1 MDHGAMDSS
10 SDHSSRASP
19 VTGSPKHPHSPS
31 TQQSQQQ
38 QQQLHGNQHQPPPSH
53 QQSHGRDQIRDHQQQ
68 QPQHRGV
75 PTPGSPTRGSP
86 PQGLPL
92 SPPPLSAGGGP
103 GAPPGMVPRMPGLP
117 PPGLGLLGQLGGM
130 LSGHHGSPLELMAA
144 HHAVLPPRS
153 YNSPPPI
160 STSDPTAN
168 ECKLVD
174 YRGQKV
180 AAFIIAGDTM
190 LCLPQAFELF
200 LKHLVGGLHTVY
212 TKLKRLDIVPLV
224 CNVEQVRILRG
235 LGAIQPGVNRC
246 KLLSCKDFDILYRDC
261 TTASSR
267 PGRPPKR
274 ASVGLSLAASHLA
287 AAAGHHPQH
296 SLKKHRM
303 DNGDYYE
310 NGHLDVPRMEKSPL
324 LANGYN
330 HPPTHLS
337 HMQFMQLGGHP
348 GAGHTAILSP
358 ASLPHHLQ
366 AQAQARAEQG
376 LKVNPNM
383 TNMEALARSGTVWE
397 NCRAAYE
404 DIVKHLERLREE
416 RGDAE
421 RALALD
427 HKPRDL
433 SSHNGSSNGHSPV
446 LNLSKT
452 AGSGSVGE
460 QSGSEAGASHRS
472 QDDEEEDDNLSEDLE
487 DDNEKD
493 EDLSDVPENLP
504 LPAPGSESP
513 PQALN
518 YSQIASAAV
527 AVSQSA
533 QDPSVSSTETLL
545 RNIQGLL
552 KVAADNARQQERQ
565 INYEK
570 AELKMDV
577 LREREVKDSLER
589 QLQDEQKVRVV
600 YQKRLKKERRA
611 RKRLQE
617 QLDLEIKRRTQL
629 EEALKATGASSE
641 QVRAI
646 TENVTAEARTSSEP
660 PEASPVHS
668 QSQQQSSQQQPPQQP
683 LQQQQAAAQQY
694 REAQVPRPSQQPSTP
709 EKPAWGYGLDLIGSQ
724 ASAFWQNYQESL
736 VQELELERKSRQHQA
751 AERDQVKSPLQ
762 ESRTGYYKNSVLFT
776 SAT

>member
-1 MDHGAMDSS
+1 MDHGAMDSA

-31 TQQSQQQ
+31 AQQGQQQLHGSQHQPPASHQQPHPRDQIREQQSQQQ
-38 QQQLHGNQHQPPPSH
+38 
-53 QQSHGRDQIRDHQQQ
+53 
-68 QPQHRGV
+68 QHRGV

-92 SPPPLSAGGGP
+92 SPPPLSAGGAP

-287 AAAGHHPQH
+287 AATTGHHPQH

-383 TNMEALARSGTVWE
+383 SNMEALA
-397 NCRAAYE
+397 
-404 DIVKHLERLREE
+404 RLREE

-427 HKPRDL
+427 QKPRDL

-460 QSGSEAGASHRS
+460 HSGSEAEASHRS
-472 QDDEEEDDNLSEDLE
+472 QDDEEEDDNLSEDLD

-513 PQALN
+513 QALN

-527 AVSQSA
+527 AVSQGG

-589 QLQDEQKVRVV
+589 QLQDEQKVRVM

-646 TENVTAEARTSSEP
+646 TENVTVEARTSSEP

-668 QSQQQSSQQQPPQQP
+668 QSQQQPSQQQSSQQP
-683 LQQQQAAAQQY
+683 LQQQQQAQQY